1 MDLESHFE
9 DNLSIKTTAT
19 FDTSRPWWLP
29 PGLLQRIFLV
39 WIAWHSSVWG
49 PPTRQARDRLW
60 TYISSSEV
68 DIPRTGLQ
76 TSSKEK
82 SDYNRL
88 EIKIFGR
95 MITRRKGLS
104 VRIPIKNMYYS
115 DEVEY
120 SQHLLMYFVLV
131 Y

>member
-1 MDLESHFE
+1 M
-9 DNLSIKTTAT
+9 
-19 FDTSRPWWLP
+19 
-29 PGLLQRIFLV
+29 
-39 WIAWHSSVWG
+39 WG
-49 PPTRQARDRLW
+49 PPTRQARDRLG

-95 MITRRKGLS
+95 MITRRKGLA
-104 VRIPIKNMYYS
+104 VGIPIKNMYYS

-120 SQHLLMYFVLV
+120 SKHLLMYFELV